1 MFDLPACPQCAETD
15 TYQDEQLY
23 VCPHCAHEWPV
34 QADGGESGGAPEE
47 SGREVRDSNG
57 NVLVDG
63 DSVILI
69 KDLKLKG
76 SSSTL
81 KKGTK
86 VKGIRIVD
94 GDHEIDAKVDGVG
107 LLLKACFLKKA

>member
-1 MFDLPACPQCAETD
+1 MFDLPSCPQCGESD
-15 TYQDEQLY
+15 TYPDEQLY

-34 QADGGESGGAPEE
+34 ATENEPAGDGE
-47 SGREVRDSNG
+47 RQVRDSNG
-57 NVLVDG
+57 NVLSDG
-63 DSVILI
+63 DAVLLI

-76 SSSTL
+76 SSSVL

-86 VKGIRIVD
+86 VKGIRLID

-107 LLLKACFLKKA
+107 LLLKACFVRKA

>member
-1 MFDLPACPQCAETD
+1 MFDFPVCPKCAEAD
-15 TYQDEQLY
+15 TYQDDQLY

-34 QADGGESGGAPEE
+34 QADDETGAVHEDTE
-47 SGREVRDSNG
+47 REVRDSNG
-57 NVLVDG
+57 NLLVDG
-63 DSVILI
+63 DAVILI

-76 SSSTL
+76 SSSSL

-86 VKGIRIVD
+86 VRSIRIVD

-107 LLLKACFLKKA
+107 MLLKACFVKKA